1 MTILVSDPVAM
12 SDTIRA
18 SIRKARET
26 GQPDPSDD
34 QLYFDLALNG
44 FPGTPAV
51 RAFQRAKELALA
63 GLNAAIDALALVLL
77 VVGALMWAYGLGGG
91 A

>member
-1 MTILVSDPVAM
+1 MTIYVHDPVAM

-18 SIRKARET
+18 SISKARAV
-26 GQPDPSDD
+26 GDPDPSDD
-34 QLYFDLALNG
+34 QLYIDLALND

-63 GLNAAIDALALVLL
+63 GLNAAIDALALALF
-77 VVGALMWAYGLGGG
+77 VGSIMMWALGWGGG